1 MKQLKIFFI
10 PTDLKTWK
18 KIAIILFALTII
30 DIAFG
35 ILYYHKVQIFISNQT
50 INSKAD
56 AGVVFFGSYNLLKN
70 EFDND
75 TKQRLTN
82 AIHLYKSEKI
92 DHIICVGG
100 AMGKKEFIG
109 SKEMRNYLIR
119 NNINSEIIYYDSL
132 SYDTISNWHEAQKI
146 INRNHF
152 ENIIII
158 SSPLH
163 IYRIAKIVNKN
174 NTFFSTHAFNNKS
187 ISDYFS
193 TYKNIHHEWI
203 ALILTALL
211 PEKIYL
217 KLLYWYRS

>member
-10 PTDLKTWK
+10 PPDLKTWG
-18 KIAIILFALTII
+18 KIVIILFALTII

-56 AGVVFFGSYNLLKN
+56 AGVVFFGSYNLLTN

-92 DHIICVGG
+92 DHIICVGS
-100 AMGKKEFIG
+100 AMAKKELVG
-109 SKEMRNYLIR
+109 SREMRNYLIR

-146 INRNHF
+146 
-152 ENIIII
+152 
-158 SSPLH
+158 
-163 IYRIAKIVNKN
+163 
-174 NTFFSTHAFNNKS
+174 
-187 ISDYFS
+187 
-193 TYKNIHHEWI
+193 
-203 ALILTALL
+203 
-211 PEKIYL
+211 
-217 KLLYWYRS
+217 

>member
-1 MKQLKIFFI
+1 ME
-10 PTDLKTWK
+10 

-70 EFDND
+70 EFDKD

-82 AIHLYKSEKI
+82 AIHLYTSEKM

-100 AMGKKEFIG
+100 ARAKKEFVG
-109 SKEMRNYLIR
+109 SREMRNYLIR

-163 IYRIAKIVNKN
+163 IYRIEKIVNRN
-174 NTFFSTHAFNNKS
+174 NTFFSTHTFNNKS

-193 TYKNIHHEWI
+193 TYKNIHREWT

-211 PEKIYL
+211 PEKIL
-217 KLLYWYRS
+217 S

>member
-1 MKQLKIFFI
+1 MI
-10 PTDLKTWK
+10 KTEWD
-18 KIAIILFALTII
+18 IQDELTARWIK
-30 DIAFG
+30 D
-35 ILYYHKVQIFISNQT
+35 
-50 INSKAD
+50 
-56 AGVVFFGSYNLLKN
+56 
-70 EFDND
+70 
-75 TKQRLTN
+75 
-82 AIHLYKSEKI
+82 
-92 DHIICVGG
+92 GG
-100 AMGKKEFIG
+100 AMAKKEFVG
-109 SKEMRNYLIR
+109 SREMRNYLIR

-163 IYRIAKIVNKN
+163 IYRIEKIVNRN
-174 NTFFSTHAFNNKS
+174 NTFFSTHTFNNKS

-193 TYKNIHHEWI
+193 TYKNIHREWT

-211 PEKIYL
+211 PEKNYL

>member
-1 MKQLKIFFI
+1 M
-10 PTDLKTWK
+10 
-18 KIAIILFALTII
+18 A
-30 DIAFG
+30 
-35 ILYYHKVQIFISNQT
+35 
-50 INSKAD
+50 
-56 AGVVFFGSYNLLKN
+56 
-70 EFDND
+70 
-75 TKQRLTN
+75 
-82 AIHLYKSEKI
+82 
-92 DHIICVGG
+92 
-100 AMGKKEFIG
+100 KKEFVG
-109 SKEMRNYLIR
+109 SREMRNYLIR

-152 ENIIII
+152 EKIIII

-163 IYRIAKIVNKN
+163 IYRIAKIVNRN

-217 KLLYWYRS
+217 KLLYWYRSWKFIHHLVANCQKSRRPSSRFSNEFPISI